1 MFESAHSGCLMR
13 CGDASRDEGGEL
25 KSDVIILNDSVSSC
39 EKGEVWR
46 CAFRLLDDMRE
57 REVMADVIS
66 FDSAVISCKK

>member
-1 MFESAHSGCLMR
+1 MLHEMR
-13 CGDASRDEGGEL
+13 EGEL
-25 KSDVIILNDSVSSC
+25 KPDVIIFNDSVSSC

-66 FDSAVISCKK
+66 FDSVVISCKKCVV